1 MREVVIVDMARSAV
15 GKHGGTIKDV
25 PALDLIV
32 QVAEVVV
39 ERNKS
44 KVKPEMYDYVILGQ
58 VKQNTAAA
66 NIARNVSLKI
76 GLPEEVPAACVTMA
90 CGSGLLSIEE
100 GAEFIRNG
108 FAEIILAG
116 GVESM
121 SGGEFFLS
129 YNSNQAFGTGPVQLL
144 DSIVSG
150 GPGAAPVER
159 YGNIPMG
166 ITAENLVDRF
176 HISREEQDV
185 FGLRSQDRALKAIAN
200 GDFEA
205 EIVPIKYQKADG
217 STGTFVVDEYPRVTS
232 MEALGKL
239 KPAFKKDGTVT
250 AGNSSGRNDGAAVAL
265 IMSREKADQL
275 GIKPRARFVSAG
287 IAGVD
292 PTIMGRGPVPA
303 VTIAMQKAG
312 LTLKDIDAVELNE
325 AFAGQSL
332 AVFREWKDQWG
343 VSDEWLDQH
352 VNLWGGAIAIGH
364 PLGGSGAI
372 ITTKLLH
379 GLERIEGRYGLSTM
393 CCGGGIGVAGIIER
407 LA

>member
-1 MREVVIVDMARSAV
+1 MREVVIIDMARSAV

-25 PALDLIV
+25 LALELMV
-32 QVAEVVV
+32 QVAGAVV
-39 ERNKS
+39 ERNKER
-44 KVKPEMYDYVILGQ
+44 VKPDMYDYVIFGQ

-66 NIARNVSLKI
+66 NIARNVALTI
-76 GLPEEVPAACVTMA
+76 GLPETVPAACVTIA

-108 FAEIILAG
+108 FADVILAG

-121 SGGEFFLS
+121 SSSEFFLS
-129 YNSNQAFGTGPVQLL
+129 YKSNQAFGTGPVQVL
-144 DSIVSG
+144 DSIVAG

-166 ITAENLVDRF
+166 ITAENLVDMYK
-176 HISREEQDV
+176 IPREEQDA
-185 FGLRSQDRALKAIAN
+185 FGLRSQELSLKAIAN
-200 GDFEA
+200 GDFKA
-205 EIVPIKYQKADG
+205 EIVPVKFQKDDG
-217 STGTFVVDEYPRVTS
+217 STGVFDTDEYPRATT

-287 IAGVD
+287 VAGVD
-292 PTIMGRGPVPA
+292 PVIMGRGPVPA
-303 VTIAMQKAG
+303 TQIAMKKAG
-312 LTLKDIDAVELNE
+312 LTLKDMDAVELNE
-325 AFAGQSL
+325 AFAGQAL
-332 AVFREWKDQWG
+332 AVYREWKEIWG

-352 VNLWGGAIAIGH
+352 VNPWGGAIAIGH

-372 ITTKLLH
+372 ITTKLLY
-379 GLERIEGRYGLSTM
+379 GLERTGGRYGLSTM

-407 LA
+407 LD

>member
-25 PALDLIV
+25 PAVELLA
-32 QVAEVVV
+32 QVASAVV
-39 ERNKS
+39 ERNKA
-44 KVKPEMYDYVILGQ
+44 KVKPEQYDYVIFGQ
-58 VKQNTAAA
+58 VKQNTASP
-66 NIARNVSLKI
+66 NIARNVALKI
-76 GLPEEVPAACVTMA
+76 GLPEDVPAACVTIA

-100 GAEFIRNG
+100 GAEFIGNG
-108 FAEIILAG
+108 FADVVLAG

-121 SGGEFFLS
+121 SGGEYFLS
-129 YNSNQAFGTGPVQLL
+129 YKSNQVFGTGPVQVL
-144 DSIVSG
+144 DSIVAG

-166 ITAENLVDRF
+166 ITAENLVDMF
-176 HISREEQDV
+176 QISREEQDE
-185 FGLRSQDRALKAIAN
+185 FGLRSQELALKAIAG
-200 GDFEA
+200 GDFKA
-205 EIVPIKYQKADG
+205 EIIPIKYTKADG
-217 STGTFVVDEYPRVTS
+217 SLGIFDTDEYPRSTT

-265 IMSREKADQL
+265 IMSREKAEEL

-287 IAGVD
+287 VAGVN

-303 VTIAMQKAG
+303 TKIAMDKAG
-312 LTLKDIDAVELNE
+312 LKLKNMDAVELNE

-332 AVFREWKDQWG
+332 AVYREWQDMWG
-343 VSDEWLDQH
+343 VSREWLDQH

-372 ITTKLLH
+372 ITTKLLY
-379 GLERIEGRYGLSTM
+379 GLERTGGRYGLSTM

-407 LA
+407 LD